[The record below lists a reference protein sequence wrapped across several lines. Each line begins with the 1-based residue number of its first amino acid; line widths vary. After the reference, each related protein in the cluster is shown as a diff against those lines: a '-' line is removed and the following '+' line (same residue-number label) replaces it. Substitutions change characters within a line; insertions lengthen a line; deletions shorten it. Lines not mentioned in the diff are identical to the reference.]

1 MKLQAKKMHFQ
12 INLLNVTV
20 KTIEQGANE
29 MNASGLGCN
38 ADDALP
44 RAEGSVLQNS
54 RHLLFCRPR

>member
-1 MKLQAKKMHFQ
+1 
-12 INLLNVTV
+12 
-20 KTIEQGANE
+20 